1 MNVCS
6 TNNRGKALPF
16 GPFTPGQDESV
27 YYTFYADDCLLFFN
41 EQDLTP
47 RQRAD
52 HEANIALTAML
63 QVALTYM
70 GQSKDHVALHDAFN
84 EQPWADLL
92 SFYQS
97 TFAEL
102 FTDVVPLEHYHYF
115 PNNKFY
121 EAIAQTQ
128 LPTDLLGL
136 YMISGSNLTL
146 HKSQE
151 AWQLSKKV
159 NSKMHFAA
167 TAPAASIPIPATLT
181 CKKQDLG
188 NTETLQFFA
197 QHNNRVM
204 VKILGLAGARN
215 VTAVTNI
222 TEAQAYIA
230 EFEPEL
236 DLVLQQQLDTSQY
249 TEMTVDLNVS
259 DTNISITN
267 VRKILFAD
275 GLWVGN
281 YISEQL
287 TLSEK
292 QRAICLKV
300 GEYVR
305 ELGHSSPQGFNC
317 GIDFFV
323 NGDDIVVIEINA
335 RWTGGLFPAHLIKR
349 LKAEHEHSVA
359 FIDIISTGQLAKYQQ
374 FIRDNLHG
382 SQDGS
387 FRLVPMGFSP
397 FVQDMD
403 GEQRLYVWQVV
414 IGDYEHFKQEKNAVL
429 GANELPTA
437 DAITLDI

>member
-1 MNVCS
+1 MNVCNTS
-6 TNNRGKALPF
+6 NTTQALPF

-47 RQRAD
+47 RQLAD

-70 GQSKDHVALHDAFN
+70 GQSKDHVALHDAFKK
-84 EQPWADLL
+84 QPWADLL

-102 FTDVVPLEHYHYF
+102 LTDVVPPEHYHYF
-115 PNNKFY
+115 PNKKFY
-121 EAIAQTQ
+121 EAIAQTP

-136 YMISGSNLTL
+136 YMVSGSNLAL
-146 HKSQE
+146 HQSQDDWE
-151 AWQLSKKV
+151 LSKKV

-167 TAPAASIPIPATLT
+167 TAPVAGIPVPETLV

-188 NTETLQFFA
+188 NPETVEFFSK
-197 QHNNRVM
+197 HNNQVM

-215 VTAVTNI
+215 VTAVSNL
-222 TEAQAYIA
+222 TEVHAYIE

-236 DLVLQQQLDTSQY
+236 DLVLQQQLDTTQF
-249 TEMTVDLNVS
+249 TEMTVDLKVS
-259 DTNISITN
+259 DTDISITN

-292 QRAICLKV
+292 QRAVCLKV

-305 ELGHSSPQGFNC
+305 ALGHSSSQGFNC

-349 LKAEHEHSVA
+349 LNAEREHSVA
-359 FIDIISTGQLAKYQQ
+359 FIDIISVEQLAKYQQ

-382 SQDGS
+382 SKDGS

-403 GEQRLYVWQVV
+403 GEQRIYVWQVV
-414 IGDYEHFKQEKNAVL
+414 IGDYERFKQEKNSVL
-429 GANELPTA
+429 GTNELPTA